1 MGNEIFLHLE
11 AKDNAFVGRVDPR
24 TAIKAGN
31 EVQVAFNMDNMQLFE
46 IDGEQNTIT

>member
-11 AKDNAFVGRVDPR
+11 SKDNAFVGRVDPR
-24 TAIKAGN
+24 TNIKAGN

-46 IDGEQNTIT
+46 TDGEQTIIL